1 MKNLHDRFAKE
12 YLAELLAPFGR
23 VEPAKSIGGE
33 VQEIDLYFEPQD
45 DGHSELREAGII
57 GAIAQTACLIEPYR
71 NPVGGEQI
79 RDCVSKLLLVW
90 ADKRRVSRRQSQT
103 LSPQVTPYLWILT
116 PTCSPRWL
124 EAFGAQPSTQAGF
137 FELPSGLR
145 TRIVILHQLAPTP
158 ETLWLRVLGRGT
170 TQQQAVTE
178 LIALPES
185 NPYRQNLMEILADW
199 RQNLALRDNL
209 NRAEQEAMMNL
220 SPVYTQQIE
229 TWKREGIQL
238 GKQEGIQ
245 LGKQEFLETSFRLRF
260 GDGATAAI
268 ALIPQMIGLGM
279 AELVPLA
286 MNASLS
292 ELQQRFGSTSD

>member
-1 MKNLHDRFAKE
+1 
-12 YLAELLAPFGR
+12 
-23 VEPAKSIGGE
+23 
-33 VQEIDLYFEPQD
+33 
-45 DGHSELREAGII
+45 
-57 GAIAQTACLIEPYR
+57 
-71 NPVGGEQI
+71 
-79 RDCVSKLLLVW
+79 
-90 ADKRRVSRRQSQT
+90 
-103 LSPQVTPYLWILT
+103 
-116 PTCSPRWL
+116 
-124 EAFGAQPSTQAGF
+124 
-137 FELPSGLR
+137 
-145 TRIVILHQLAPTP
+145 
-158 ETLWLRVLGRGT
+158 
-170 TQQQAVTE
+170 
-178 LIALPES
+178 
-185 NPYRQNLMEILADW
+185 
-199 RQNLALRDNL
+199 
-209 NRAEQEAMMNL
+209 MMNL